1 MSVKEIKD
9 NGTAIFVCPK
19 CQAEF
24 VSEYSESDDP
34 EIASIEKRAFEKML
48 CPDCTRKDDEEAQV
62 HENAEHGAE
71 LEHTL
76 NERISKTGIPPRFCG
91 LDKPYVRHAAEW
103 LYRNKEH
110 SVLVSGET
118 GTGKTSSAGFIVR
131 LMMKQR
137 HMSVRY
143 CTRQTLF
150 ADYVRAKTTDGD
162 NESLFLQR
170 LNKLDLLII
179 DEMVGKKGDE
189 KLSPSAQELF
199 FNIIDGVYN
208 WSRATKVWILGNFYK
223 GAIENLVDDP
233 KPLVRRLNDSFHFA
247 WFDEDMV
254 DETIRL
260 E

>member
-1 MSVKEIKD
+1 MSIQEIKD
-9 NGTAIFVCPK
+9 NGTAILICPK
-19 CQAEF
+19 CNKEF
-24 VSEYSESDDP
+24 VMDYTESDDP
-34 EIASIEKRAFEKML
+34 ALAEIERSAFENMP
-48 CPDCTRKDDEEAQV
+48 CEDCIRKSNEQIQAR
-62 HENAEHGAE
+62 ENAERSAE
-71 LEHTL
+71 LEHSL
-76 NERISKTGIPPRFCG
+76 DERLAKTGIPPRFRI
-91 LDKPYVRHAAEW
+91 LDKPYIRHTAEW

-110 SVLVSGET
+110 SILVSGET

-162 NESLFLQR
+162 NEAKFLQR

-179 DEMVGKKGDE
+179 DELVGKKGDE

-199 FNIIDGVYN
+199 FNIIDGVYS
-208 WSRATKVWILGNFYK
+208 WERATKVWILGNFYR

-233 KPLVRRLNDSFHFA
+233 KPLIRRLNDSFRFA
-247 WFDEDMV
+247 WFEANKV
-254 DETIRL
+254 DESIRL
-260 E
+260 N